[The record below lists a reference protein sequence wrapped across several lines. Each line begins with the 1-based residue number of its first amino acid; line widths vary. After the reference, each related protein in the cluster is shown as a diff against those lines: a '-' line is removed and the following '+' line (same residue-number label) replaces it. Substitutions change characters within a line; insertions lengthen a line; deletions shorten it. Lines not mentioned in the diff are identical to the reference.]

1 MNSFR
6 EPGRDWD
13 CPRLRRQPT
22 PCVAG
27 ARENRSLRLRRVP
40 GTALCPGKLE
50 GRGGVLCM
58 PKAHGR
64 GWEADLSTHRCSTV
78 GARGVHVERDLC
90 SREGGTLRWP

>member
-50 GRGGVLCM
+50 GRGGVLCT
-58 PKAHGR
+58 PKAGAGR
-64 GWEADLSTHRCSTV
+64 QTFPHTV
-78 GARGVHVERDLC
+78 VLQWGQGVC
-90 SREGGTLRWP
+90 M